1 MVLIQQNHSAT
12 TKHKHENLE
21 MIEFKHSSMVHG
33 VYQHPNKMTRPK
45 NNSNDMA
52 LAMFTHQTINSIPHG
67 MEITVRVLVSKT
79 TATTII
85 MLAL

>member
-1 MVLIQQNHSAT
+1 
-12 TKHKHENLE
+12 
-21 MIEFKHSSMVHG
+21 
-33 VYQHPNKMTRPK
+33 
-45 NNSNDMA
+45 MA
-52 LAMFTHQTINSIPHG
+52 LAMFTYQTNNGIPHG

>member
-1 MVLIQQNHSAT
+1 MEFLDRACSCKTAVGYTYSYQYPRQNKQQQT
-12 TKHKHENLE
+12 T
-21 MIEFKHSSMVHG
+21 
-33 VYQHPNKMTRPK
+33 
-45 NNSNDMA
+45 DMA
-52 LAMFTHQTINSIPHG
+52 LAMFTHQTNNSIPHG